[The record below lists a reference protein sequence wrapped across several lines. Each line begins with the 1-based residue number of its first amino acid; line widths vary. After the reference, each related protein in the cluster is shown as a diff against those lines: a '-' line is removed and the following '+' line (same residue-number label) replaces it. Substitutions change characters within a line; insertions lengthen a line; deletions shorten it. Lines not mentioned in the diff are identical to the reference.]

1 MASPVRPSAVLRF
14 GEFELNATAG
24 ELRKAGILLKIH
36 PQPFRVLLLLADRS
50 SQIVTREEIQRCLWG
65 DNTFVDFEGGI
76 NFCIKQ
82 VRDTLADNADEP
94 RYIET
99 IPRCGYRFITPVTLI
114 EPTRHTIPFV
124 RPLGFSTAPIPVAEK
139 PPQTDWRRSVPGLG
153 AAALILV
160 VLGVGWYKWR
170 SGSSERSPEPAER
183 QLTANPPEDYVST
196 AAIAPDGK
204 HVAYLDQTGLL
215 VRSVNSGEIRHI
227 SLPADFPAAQIW
239 AISWFPDGGR
249 LLVTRRA
256 SVSEGPSVWMVPVL
270 GEAAPKLLRQQTSP
284 PAISPDGKSMVFE
297 TGALH
302 QPQEIWIS
310 GLAGEA
316 PRKLVAA
323 EKDQRTANPVWSPDG
338 RWIAYW
344 HGKLRGPQ
352 SLETSIEIL
361 PATGGSPKSL
371 VSESD
376 LPSPGTLACPPF
388 GCLNWSP
395 DWNLSVTVEDSQPSS
410 GESKWS
416 LWQIHANPADGF
428 SSQKPRRLTQ
438 PSDFIPL
445 SMTTTAD
452 GKILAFTRVRVNQ
465 DIYVGELDQQ
475 SVALKA
481 PRRLSLDNHD
491 SMPEAWTHDSRN
503 LLFVSNRDGMW
514 ELFKQGLHDS
524 VPERI
529 VSNAQRRLGSGNGLS
544 PDGAWILYWEFALP
558 NGKDSPAKG
567 WLMRQRTAGGAPETV
582 LELPPGAADIQFAC
596 PQKPAK
602 TCVMSDWDENNLRF
616 YALDPLHGKGDQ
628 LSKIE
633 LDRHWATA
641 WALSPDG
648 SQLAVVDHSHKD
660 RVEIFTLSNQAWHE
674 LSVEPGW
681 GDFQSVA
688 WAADEKGFFLTTY
701 LPESFNLVR
710 VATTGKAQLLL
721 NYARRQWM
729 TQPLP
734 SPDGQYLAFQTQTAD
749 SNIWLVEHF

>member
-1 MASPVRPSAVLRF
+1 MASPARPAAAIRF
-14 GEFELNATAG
+14 GEFELNATTG
-24 ELRKAGILLKIH
+24 ELRKSGIPLKIH
-36 PQPFRVLLLLADRS
+36 PQPFRVLLLLVERPA
-50 SQIVTREEIQRCLWG
+50 QIVTREEIQNCLWG
-65 DNTFVDFEGGI
+65 DNTYVDFEGGI

-82 VRDTLADNADEP
+82 VRDTLADDAEKP

-99 IPRCGYRFITPVTLI
+99 VPRRGYRFIASVTLI
-114 EPTRHTIPFV
+114 EPAKYPIPFV
-124 RPLGFSTAPIPVAEK
+124 RPLGLATEPIAVAEK
-139 PPQTDWRRSVPGLG
+139 PPQRDWRRSVLGLVT
-153 AAALILV
+153 ALILV
-160 VLGVGWYKWR
+160 ALGVGWYKWR
-170 SGSSERSPEPAER
+170 SGSSERSAEPAER
-183 QLTANPPEDYVST
+183 QLTANPPEDYVWT

-256 SVSEGPSVWMVPVL
+256 SVSEETSVWIVPVL
-270 GEAAPKLLRQQTSP
+270 GEAAPKLLREQTFP

-302 QPQEIWIS
+302 QPREIWVS

-316 PRKLVAA
+316 PRKLLAP

-338 RWIAYW
+338 KWIAYW
-344 HGKLRGPQ
+344 HGTLRSPQ

-361 PATGGSPKSL
+361 PVTGGSPRTL

-376 LPSPGTLACPPF
+376 LPSSGTLACQPF

-395 DWNLSVTVEDSQPSS
+395 GRNLVFTVEDPQPSS

-438 PSDFIPL
+438 PSDFIPS

-452 GKILAFTRVRVNQ
+452 GKILAFTKLRVNQ
-465 DIYVGELDQQ
+465 DIYVGELNQQ
-475 SVALKA
+475 SVTLKT

-491 SMPEAWTHDSRN
+491 SMPEAWTHDGQN
-503 LLFVSNRDGMW
+503 LLFVSNRDGVW

-529 VSNAQRRLGSGNGLS
+529 VSNSERQLGNGNGLS
-544 PDGAWILYWEFALP
+544 PDGAWILYWEFSLP
-558 NGKDSPAKG
+558 QGKDSHARG
-567 WLMRQRTAGGAPETV
+567 WLMRRPTAGGAPETV
-582 LELPPGAADIQFAC
+582 LELPPGAVDIQFAC
-596 PQKPAK
+596 PQKPARI
-602 TCVMSDWDENNLRF
+602 CVMSDWDENILRF
-616 YALDPLHGKGDQ
+616 YALDPLKGKGDQ
-628 LSKIE
+628 LGKIE

-648 SQLAVVDHSHKD
+648 SQLAVVDHSNKD
-660 RVEIFTLSNQAWHE
+660 RVEIFTLSNHAWHE
-674 LSVEPGW
+674 VSVEPGW
-681 GDFQSVA
+681 GDLQSVA
-688 WAADEKGFFLTTY
+688 WAADAKGFFLTTY
-701 LPESFNLVR
+701 LPESFNLVH
-710 VATTGKAQLLL
+710 VTMSGKSQLLL

-729 TQPLP
+729 TRPLP
-734 SPDGQYLAFQTQTAD
+734 SPDGKYLAFQTQTPD
-749 SNIWLVEHF
+749 SNIWLLEKF